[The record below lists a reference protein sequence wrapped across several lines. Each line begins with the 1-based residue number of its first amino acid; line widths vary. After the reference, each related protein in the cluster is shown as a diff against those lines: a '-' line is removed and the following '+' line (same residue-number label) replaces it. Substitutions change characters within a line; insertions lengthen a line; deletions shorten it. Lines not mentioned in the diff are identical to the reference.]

1 MNSLLLMTT
10 RRLKLNS
17 SSSLMICV
25 IVFFF
30 NLNFIAFKRLN
41 NNWQRRKNFAKCW
54 LQKGSKKWVCK
65 ICLYNCVCKKI
76 CALLPYSQLVC
87 VLLYLC
93 CKSQQ
98 TKFAS
103 FCNYRFML
111 KITHFGDSPVKG
123 KYHEFFLAF
132 FFKHRWSPLLT
143 QAKML
148 CPDFSI
154 KMGYEKFLKSCLLKD
169 CLRYT
174 V

>member
-1 MNSLLLMTT
+1 MTT

-41 NNWQRRKNFAKCW
+41 NNCQRRKNFAKCW
-54 LQKGSKKWVCK
+54 LHKVSKKWVCK
-65 ICLYNCVCKKI
+65 ICLYNCVCKRI
-76 CALLPYSQLVC
+76 CALLPYSQLAC

-111 KITHFGDSPVKG
+111 KITHIGDSPVKG

-132 FFKHRWSPLLT
+132 FLNTGEGLCWPRLKCYPLMFR
-143 QAKML
+143 QKW
-148 CPDFSI
+148 D
-154 KMGYEKFLKSCLLKD
+154 LKNSLK
-169 CLRYT
+169 
-174 V
+174 VVF